1 MVTDKSRENRARRIA
16 ERRGFRLE
24 KSRRRDPRSV
34 GYGQYQLID
43 ASTGA
48 NVSLGGEWLKLGDV
62 ENQLEILSAT
72 QNPTTVR
79 LIRAV
84 AALAMLLTPMSGLD
98 PRTMARLAGPVT
110 AAAALLGQATAED
123 LAATIPAILGAAPV
137 APPDAMSV
145 GPLLD
150 EVRAAYQAYEAARG
164 RLARPLTGDVPT
176 GITRPLT

>member
-1 MVTDKSRENRARRIA
+1 MVANKSRENRARRVA

-43 ASTGA
+43 TSTGA
-48 NVSLGGEWLKLGDV
+48 NVSLGGDWLTLM
-62 ENQLEILSAT
+62 EAETQLEIMSAI
-72 QNPTTVR
+72 QDPAAVR

-84 AALAMLLTPMSGLD
+84 AALAMALSPMAGLD

-110 AAAALLGQATAED
+110 AASGLLGEGTIGE
-123 LAATIPAILGAAPV
+123 LAATIPVILAAPP
-137 APPDAMSV
+137 APPDALSV
-145 GPLLD
+145 GTLLD
-150 EVRAAYQAYEAARG
+150 EVRAAYQAYEATRG
-164 RLARPLTGDVPT
+164 RLAGPLTSGVPT